1 MDEPLLTE
9 SPIKQIQQRKE
20 NTEEFPVSEK
30 KETKFATPNLKKQ
43 LSTIK
48 EVIVLSENEEFKST
62 GKKL

>member
-1 MDEPLLTE
+1 MDEPLLIE

-30 KETKFATPNLKKQ
+30 KESKFATPNLKKQ
-43 LSTIK
+43 LST
-48 EVIVLSENEEFKST
+48 